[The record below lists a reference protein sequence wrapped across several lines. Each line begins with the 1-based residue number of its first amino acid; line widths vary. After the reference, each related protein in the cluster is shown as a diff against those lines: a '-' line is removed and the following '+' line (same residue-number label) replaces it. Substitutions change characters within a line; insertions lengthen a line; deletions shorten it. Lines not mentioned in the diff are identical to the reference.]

1 MNICFSWNSQIQTR
15 LQIQLGNRFI
25 IELNE
30 ILCIL
35 AHEIMLH
42 SKNFY
47 AEEEKEKELENL
59 NDDKY
64 DN

>member
-15 LQIQLGNRFI
+15 LQLQLDNRFI

-42 SKNFY
+42 SRNFY
-47 AEEEKEKELENL
+47 VEKEKEKELENL